1 MDPIGRRESVRR
13 SLFGPV
19 DHDQLRRDLALQLR
33 EMAER
38 DSRRW
43 NFNFQAETPLSGR
56 FQWEEVPADC
66 AAEPGEGGRPGGRED
81 GSGTDQ
87 ENRAGV
93 VSNARKRPADATPLR
108 RRKRTLSKPAA
119 GPGALCRITGERTHR
134 SAGSRLCNR
143 RDASVKRVFLCVIW
157 QISLPRGGGRRR
169 LRAS

>member
-38 DSRRW
+38 DTRRW

-119 GPGALCRITGERTHR
+119 GPGALCRITDFF
-134 SAGSRLCNR
+134 A
-143 RDASVKRVFLCVIW
+143 K
-157 QISLPRGGGRRR
+157 RRR
-169 LRAS
+169 TTETKGVVSSSEAAPCRTIR

>member
-1 MDPIGRRESVRR
+1 MTTLICRGPSSLKSVRR

-93 VSNARKRPADATPLR
+93 VPNARKRPADATPLR

-119 GPGALCRITGERTHR
+119 GGANSANSGEGVTLLQQRCQQSSETH
-134 SAGSRLCNR
+134 
-143 RDASVKRVFLCVIW
+143 
-157 QISLPRGGGRRR
+157 
-169 LRAS
+169 